1 MHLFTCLIVNET
13 LFGRLSLS
21 CTVGFVIQYLLKD
34 RNVFWVLF
42 HPSKITIQF
51 KFFVMIWMLKTVN
64 WKVWSE
70 IVQSLVASLW
80 WIFRFRL
87 CHVVDG
93 PRYSKNDIRILAFKR
108 TTSDTGEEHLMG
120 SYVLGVSPSLIWS
133 HTISTYWS
141 RSGRLCSCQ
150 NPVMKSSKWI
160 EFLYEAPL
168 KYRLN
173 IETRWNR

>member
-1 MHLFTCLIVNET
+1 MRRCVAAKPVLY
-13 LFGRLSLS
+13 GRFCDPILAERP
-21 CTVGFVIQYLLKD
+21 K
-34 RNVFWVLF
+34 RFWVLF
-42 HPSKITIQF
+42 HPSKVTIQF
-51 KFFVMIWMLKTVN
+51 KFLVMIWMLKTVN
-64 WKVWSE
+64 WKFWSE
-70 IVQSLVASLW
+70 IVRSLVASLRW
-80 WIFRFRL
+80 FRL

-93 PRYSKNDIRILAFKR
+93 PRYSKKDIRILAFKR
-108 TTSDTGEEHLMG
+108 TTSDTGKEHLIG

-160 EFLYEAPL
+160 EFLYEARL

-173 IETRWNR
+173 YRDQMKSVVQ

>member
-1 MHLFTCLIVNET
+1 
-13 LFGRLSLS
+13 
-21 CTVGFVIQYLLKD
+21 
-34 RNVFWVLF
+34 
-42 HPSKITIQF
+42 
-51 KFFVMIWMLKTVN
+51 MIWMLKTVN
-64 WKVWSE
+64 WKFWSE
-70 IVQSLVASLW
+70 IVHSLVASLR
-80 WIFRFRL
+80 WIFQFRL
-87 CHVVDG
+87 CYVVDG

-160 EFLYEAPL
+160 EFLYEARL

-173 IETRWNR
+173 YRDQMKSVVQLSYGIKLIFPFFSPFCQFVTSKTSYLTIFWVILTLWRNALK